1 MPFWDGATPRREGN
15 LMIYEHTHVDCVRV
29 GVCGMRVGV
38 SVCRGV
44 CASVCLKYIEARIE
58 LTCVCQSPRRWVSP
72 AQSPK

>member
-1 MPFWDGATPRREGN
+1 MPFWDEATPRREGN
-15 LMIYEHTHVDCVRV
+15 LMIYEHTHADCVRV
-29 GVCGMRVGV
+29 GGDARRGECV
-38 SVCRGV
+38 SRCV